1 VGRGKGRGKK
11 NLKTS
16 PMLIMRNELLL
27 VAALVILLIVEIFL
41 PHEKKHKAINPAIF
55 LLAIVTIAGFF
66 PAEEGTL
73 FGGMYQSTHLIILMK
88 NILNIGALIVFI
100 QSVTWLKREENAE
113 KISEFYILL
122 LSTLIGMNYMI
133 SSGDFLMFYLGLEL
147 ATIPLAALAAWD
159 RFKEKSAEAGVKLIF
174 TSALSSG
181 VLLYGLSMIYGTIG
195 TLYFNEVAVAYGNSP
210 LQILAFIFFFAGMAF
225 KISLVPFHLWAA
237 DVYEGSPINIT
248 SYLSVVSKGA
258 AVFIFTMILFTVFTK
273 IAMMWKDVVYVIA
286 VLTMTIG
293 NLFAMRQ
300 KNIKRF
306 LAFSSIAQAGFI
318 LLGIIGQNQLGM
330 TTVIYFILVYIF
342 SNLGAF
348 GVANIIYN
356 KTGKEYI
363 DDYDGFYRTNPFLS
377 LAMMLSLFS
386 LAGIPPV
393 AGFFG
398 KFFLFAA
405 AASKGYYILV
415 FIAVLNTII
424 SLYYYLLIVKAM
436 FLNRSDQS
444 IAYFRT
450 DTYSRVGLA
459 LCMVGIVGIG
469 FASQIYEFILKLS
482 HGLM

>member
-1 VGRGKGRGKK
+1 
-11 NLKTS
+11 
-16 PMLIMRNELLL
+16 MLIMRNELLL
-27 VAALVILLIVEIFL
+27 VAVMVILLLIEIFL
-41 PHEKKHKAINPAIF
+41 PQDKKHKIINPTII
-55 LLAIVTIAGFF
+55 LLAIVTAAGFF
-66 PAEEGTL
+66 PCPTGNL
-73 FGGMYQSTHLIILMK
+73 FGGMYQTSPLIQTLK

-100 QSVTWLKREENAE
+100 QSVEWLKKEENKE

-181 VLLYGLSMIYGTIG
+181 ILLYGLSMIYGTTG
-195 TLYFNEVAVAYGNSP
+195 TLYFSEVAIAFNTTP
-210 LQILAFIFFFAGMAF
+210 LQILAFIIFFAGMAF

-237 DVYEGSPINIT
+237 DVYEGAPFNIT

-258 AVFIFTMILFTVFTK
+258 AVFIFTMLLFTVFAK
-273 IAMMWKDVVYVIA
+273 IAMMWKDVIYVIA
-286 VLTMTIG
+286 ILTMTIG

-318 LLGIIGQNQLGM
+318 LLGIIGQSQLGM
-330 TTVIYFILVYIF
+330 TTVIYFVLVYIF

-348 GVANIIYN
+348 GVATVIYN
-356 KTGKEYI
+356 KTGKENI

-377 LAMMLSLFS
+377 LAMMLALFS

-398 KFFLFAA
+398 KFFLFAS
-405 AASKGYYILV
+405 AASKGMFILV

-424 SLYYYLLIVKAM
+424 SLYYYLLVVKAM
-436 FLNRSDQS
+436 FLNRSDQA
-444 IAYFRT
+444 IPYFKT
-450 DTYSRVGLA
+450 DGYSKLGLA
-459 LCMVGIVGIG
+459 LCMAGIIGIG
-469 FASQIYEFILKLS
+469 LYSPVYEFILNVS
-482 HGLM
+482 HGLL